1 MNLDDRDLNFNSP
14 GGAQQPLPFQYN
26 PCPVILMVIRM
37 PTNPQRN
44 DKATGKLPADLRK
57 WLDSNHIEEIEAV
70 IPDMTGA
77 AKGKILPAKKYQEDV
92 GLRLPES
99 IFGQTVDGDYPK
111 EWDIL
116 SESDGDIFLKPD
128 PSTVRPV
135 PFATDPTA
143 VIIHDC
149 YHFDGQPVEVA
160 PRQVLRRVLDLYREQ
175 GWDPVVAPEVEFYLV
190 KPNPDADY
198 PLEPPVGRSG
208 RPESGRQSF
217 SIDAVNE
224 FDPLFEDL
232 YDYCDTQ
239 DIGIETLIHESGV
252 TQMEIN
258 LVHGNA
264 LELADQVFLF
274 KRGLREVAMRHNIY
288 ATFMAAP
295 MEKEPGS
302 ALHLHQSIVDL
313 KTGLNIFSDP
323 AGNESQ
329 WFRWHIGGLQRY
341 LPSAVALVAPNVNS
355 YRRLAPDEFGTP
367 TNVEWGYDNRTA
379 GLRVPISN
387 AQARRVENRIAGADV
402 NPYLAIAA
410 SLACGY
416 LGMMEQ
422 VQPKKP
428 VEGNAEVVTS
438 TIPHTLKEAV
448 GELLDCPA
456 LHPVLGEK
464 FVRLYSSVKQHEY
477 NIFLSVISAW
487 EREHLLLNV

>member
-1 MNLDDRDLNFNSP
+1 MSTKTANKSSSEP
-14 GGAQQPLPFQYN
+14 TK
-26 PCPVILMVIRM
+26 
-37 PTNPQRN
+37 TNPFKSN
-44 DKATGKLPADLRK
+44 KASGKLSADLRK
-57 WLDSNHIEEIEAV
+57 WLDENNIEEIEAV

-99 IFGQTVDGDYPK
+99 IFGQTVDGDFPTDWSVLG
-111 EWDIL
+111 E
-116 SESDGDIFLKPD
+116 EDGDIFLKPD
-128 PSTVRPV
+128 ASTVRPV
-135 PFATDPTA
+135 PFANDPTA

-149 YHFDGQPVEVA
+149 YYFDGKPVEVS
-160 PRQVLRRVLDLYREQ
+160 PRQVLRRILNLYKRQ

-190 KPNPDADY
+190 KPNTDPDY

-208 RPESGRQSF
+208 RSESGRQSF

-232 YDYCDTQ
+232 YDYCDAQ
-239 DIGIETLIHESGV
+239 DIGIETLIHESGI

-258 LVHGNA
+258 LLHGNA

-274 KRGLREVAMRHNIY
+274 KRGLRAVAMRHDIY

-295 MEKEPGS
+295 MEGQPGS
-302 ALHLHQSIVDL
+302 AMHMHQSIVDR
-313 KTGLNIFSDP
+313 KTGANIFTNKNGS
-323 AGNESQ
+323 ESKL
-329 WFRWHIGGLQRY
+329 FRHYIGGLQKY
-341 LPSAVALVAPNVNS
+341 LPAAMSLIAPNVNS

-367 TNVEWGYDNRTA
+367 INIEWGYDNRTA
-379 GLRVPISN
+379 GLRVPVSDS
-387 AQARRVENRIAGADV
+387 AATRVENRIAGADV

-416 LGMMEQ
+416 LGMMEGIK
-422 VQPKKP
+422 PKKP
-428 VEGNAEVVTS
+428 VTGDAYSEQT
-438 TIPHTLKEAV
+438 TLPHTLREAV
-448 GELLDCPA
+448 NALTECKELR
-456 LHPVLGEK
+456 HILGDK

-477 NIFLSVISAW
+477 NIFLNVISAW